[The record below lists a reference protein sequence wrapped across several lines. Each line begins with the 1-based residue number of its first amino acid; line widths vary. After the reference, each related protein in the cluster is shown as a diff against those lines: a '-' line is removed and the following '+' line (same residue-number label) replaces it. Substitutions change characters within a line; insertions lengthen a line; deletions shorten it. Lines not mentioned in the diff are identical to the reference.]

1 MSEVKEKL
9 HEFVKE
15 ESKGTNLVINGVV
28 FGWNF
33 LNNVGHDGVVS
44 AFFGAAITTIIVASI
59 CHFIVHPYIMPALK
73 DLFKR

>member
-1 MSEVKEKL
+1 MSEAKEKL
-9 HEFVKE
+9 REFVKE
-15 ESKGTNLVINGVV
+15 ESKGMNLVINGII

-33 LNNVGHDGVVS
+33 LDNVGHDGVVS
-44 AFFGAAITTIIVASI
+44 AFFGAAITTIIVAAI

>member
-1 MSEVKEKL
+1 MSEAKEKL
-9 HEFVKE
+9 REFVKE
-15 ESKGTNLVINGVV
+15 ESKGMNLVINGVI

-33 LNNVGHDGVVS
+33 FDNVGHDGVVS
-44 AFFGAAITTIIVASI
+44 AFFGAAITTIIVAAI